1 MEERRSSVGA
11 RGRGARRGGNPSR
24 RDVAPRCRRSEAG
37 GCARTVLR
45 AVLGVFARRCSPPSS
60 AVRKGCGW
68 IGGRRR
74 RQAIVVGSLARVSRL
89 GGGCVSASS
98 RETGM
103 SATRG
108 RGTNLRRT
116 LDAEHAL
123 GRECEERVRLI
134 VPRRLPLHH
143 RCAHR
148 CCSRVYRLCPET
160 RVAAL
165 FLEVRDDSGPKG
177 GTELECWFHFLHIR
191 CLICRLKNHT
201 FIFNHLPPVFHRA
214 AVVLPSARRPRD
226 GASAPQLA
234 LSTTHPAG
242 HVRTDMVR
250 PSPPR
255 LSRRLL
261 HLDAS
266 RV

>member
-1 MEERRSSVGA
+1 MSVSGKR
-11 RGRGARRGGNPSR
+11 RGRHPREGERQREGGYDERETRRRGSNLFIVILFGTLRKPNARWRRDGRQSAREGGGTRRGGNPSR

-89 GGGCVSASS
+89 GGGCVSASRDDS
-98 RETGM
+98 RDGDVGD
-103 SATRG
+103 AR

-165 FLEVRDDSGPKG
+165 FLEVRDDSEPEG
-177 GTELECWFHFLHIR
+177 G
-191 CLICRLKNHT
+191 N
-201 FIFNHLPPVFHRA
+201 
-214 AVVLPSARRPRD
+214 
-226 GASAPQLA
+226 
-234 LSTTHPAG
+234 
-242 HVRTDMVR
+242 
-250 PSPPR
+250 
-255 LSRRLL
+255 
-261 HLDAS
+261 
-266 RV
+266 